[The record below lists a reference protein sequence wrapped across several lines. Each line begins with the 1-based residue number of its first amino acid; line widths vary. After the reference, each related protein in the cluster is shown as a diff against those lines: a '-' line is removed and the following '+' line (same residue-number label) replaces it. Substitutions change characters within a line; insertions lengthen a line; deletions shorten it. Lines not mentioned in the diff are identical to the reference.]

1 MSALDPPRPERLAEL
16 LLSAATLLT
25 ESQPARG
32 ALSPAGIPV
41 RRGRLHLGRLRHVL
55 STAESVAVTAGFATA
70 AWLGPRDVTAP
81 DLGRL
86 AYRTETCVDGRG
98 RIVLDLRVRAWL
110 GIEHPMAFDVVAVP
124 APEGGLLVVPVEDFA
139 RRWEVI
145 SS

>member
-1 MSALDPPRPERLAEL
+1 M
-16 LLSAATLLT
+16 SAATLLT
-25 ESQPARG
+25 ESDPARR

-41 RRGRLHLGRLRHVL
+41 RRGRLHLGRLRQML
-55 STAESVAVTAGFATA
+55 GTAESIAVTAGFATA
-70 AWLGPRDVTAP
+70 AWLGPSDATAP

-86 AYRTETCVDGRG
+86 AYRTETSVDGRG
-98 RIVLDLRVRAWL
+98 RVVLDLRVRAWL
-110 GIEHPMAFDVVAVP
+110 GVEDRMAFEVVAVP

>member
-1 MSALDPPRPERLAEL
+1 MSALDPPCPERLAEL
-16 LLSAATLLT
+16 LMSAATILT
-25 ESQPARG
+25 ESQLARG
-32 ALSPAGIPV
+32 VLSPAGIPV

-55 STAESVAVTAGFATA
+55 GTAESVAVTAGFATA
-70 AWLGPRDVTAP
+70 AWLGPRDCSAL

-86 AYRTETCVDGRG
+86 AYRTETSIDARG
-98 RIVLDLRVRAWL
+98 RVVLDLRVRAWL
-110 GIEHPMAFDVVAVP
+110 GVEQPMAFEVVAVP